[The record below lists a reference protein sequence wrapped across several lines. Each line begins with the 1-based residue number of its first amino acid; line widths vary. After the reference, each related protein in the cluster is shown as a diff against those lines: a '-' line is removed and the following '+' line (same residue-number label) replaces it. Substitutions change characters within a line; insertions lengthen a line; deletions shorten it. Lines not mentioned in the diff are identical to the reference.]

1 MVICALV
8 ITFFVVVLTGPYYV
22 EKRERRKLLKDRPLA
37 KVLAFPYDSDHP
49 HNVR

>member
-22 EKRERRKLLKDRPLA
+22 EKREQRKALKDKPTAKLLP
-37 KVLAFPYDSDHP
+37 FPYDRDHP
-49 HNVR
+49 RKL